1 MRIIS
6 NCLERLSIFAATKK
20 INMNKKIFALALC
33 FSITALLS
41 CEGQKGKSSVSLKTS
56 SDSVAYSIGVSI
68 GANMKKDGLDSLNID
83 IMKQGISS
91 AMKGDSL
98 LINAENSQGVI
109 QAYLSGKQKQKG
121 DVNLRTGKMFLS
133 ENKKKQGVVELPD
146 GLQYMIVKEGT
157 GPMPTAN
164 DTVSVHYHGTLI
176 DGTVFDSS
184 IERGEPAEFPVGAVI
199 KGWTEALQLMKV
211 GSKYKLFIPSDLA
224 YGDRAAGPKI
234 SANST
239 LVFEVEL
246 LKIKGK

>member
-1 MRIIS
+1 
-6 NCLERLSIFAATKK
+6 
-20 INMNKKIFALALC
+20 MNKKIFALALC

-41 CEGQKGKSSVSLKTS
+41 CEGQKGKSSVSLKTT

-68 GANMKKDGLDSLNID
+68 GANMKKDGLDSLDID
-83 IMKQGISS
+83 IMKHAISS
-91 AMKGDSL
+91 AIKGDSL
-98 LINAENSQGVI
+98 LIDATNSQSVI
-109 QAYLSGKQKQKG
+109 QAYLSRKQKQKG
-121 DVNLRTGKMFLS
+121 DVNLQAGIKFLA

-146 GLQYMIVKEGT
+146 GLQYMVIKEGT
-157 GPMPTAN
+157 GAIPTAN
-164 DTVSVHYHGTLI
+164 DTVSVHYHGTLL

-184 IERGEPAEFPVGAVI
+184 IDRGEPAEFPVGAVI

-211 GSKYKLFIPSDLA
+211 GSKYKLFIPSNLA

-239 LVFEVEL
+239 LIFEVEL